1 MKNEWR
7 FISISPTYE
16 RQFFLYL
23 MCAIVFSIP
32 FQASYNSIL
41 LILLL
46 LFWLL
51 CMPKLFDAHRLK
63 VIGSVSVVFWL
74 ALIGLAYTKNID
86 EGLFRI
92 QQKAILLV
100 FPLVLGTI
108 RLDWRQLLKQ
118 LFSVFV
124 VTAVIACI
132 VCLLDATFFWI
143 QTNSTERFFFENLL
157 SGGWLDLYPYILA
170 YLCLTACIILAESLL
185 GKLRLSNW
193 LMNRAVTISL
203 LLFLTV
209 FILLLSVKMVI
220 IIMVGLILIYA
231 LRLNKNIGSLLALS
245 GIVILAIAFFSLPT
259 LRARIQ
265 EALAEEGKKNALN
278 EQPEL
283 GTPLNGVALRRALW
297 VCSLDVIK
305 DNPAVGV
312 GTGDGQDELQAAY
325 ENRKFVLASR
335 YNRFNAH
342 NQYLQT
348 LINFGIVGLV
358 VWLLSL
364 GWLFVAFKSN
374 RLLIFMLGVLLFAML
389 TESMLE
395 TNKGCLLMSFL
406 VTLCCFGLKSKYLE
420 IENSHG
426 SR

>member
-7 FISISPTYE
+7 FISILPTHE

-23 MCAIVFSIP
+23 MCAIAFSIP

-41 LILLL
+41 LSVLL

-51 CMPKLFDAHRLK
+51 FMPKQFDAQRLK
-63 VIGSVSVVFWL
+63 VIGLVSVVFWL
-74 ALIGLAYTKNID
+74 ALIGLTYTKNID

-124 VTAVIACI
+124 ITAVIACF
-132 VCLLDATFFWI
+132 VCLLDAIFFWI
-143 QTNSTERFFFENLL
+143 QTNNIERFFFENLL
-157 SGGWLDLYPYILA
+157 HGGWLDLYPYILA

-185 GKLRLSNW
+185 GNLQLSNW
-193 LMNRAVTISL
+193 LMNRAVSISL
-203 LLFLTV
+203 LFFLTV

-220 IIMVGLILIYA
+220 IIMVGLILTYA
-231 LRLNKNIGSLLALS
+231 LRLNKKIGSLLALS
-245 GIVILAIAFFSLPT
+245 CITVLTIAFFSLPT

-265 EALAEEGKKNALN
+265 EALAEEGKQNALN

-305 DNPAVGV
+305 NNPTVGV

-325 ENRKFVLASR
+325 ENRKFILASR

-348 LINFGIVGLV
+348 LINFGTVGLI

-374 RLLIFMLGVLLFAML
+374 RLLFVILGVLLFAML

-395 TNKGCLLMSFL
+395 TNKGCLLMAFL
-406 VTLCCFGLKSKYLE
+406 VSVCCFGFQS
-420 IENSHG
+420 NSLAKEV
-426 SR
+426 

>member
-1 MKNEWR
+1 MKNEWH
-7 FISISPTYE
+7 FISISPTHE

-23 MCAIVFSIP
+23 MCAIAFSIP

-51 CMPKLFDAHRLK
+51 CMPKQFDAQRLK
-63 VIGSVSVVFWL
+63 VIGFVSVVFWL
-74 ALIGLAYTKNID
+74 ALIGLTYTNNID

-108 RLDWRQLLKQ
+108 RVDWRQLLKR

-124 VTAVIACI
+124 VTSVIACV
-132 VCLLDATFFWI
+132 VCLLNATFFWI
-143 QTNSTERFFFENLL
+143 LTNSTERFFFENLL
-157 SGGWLDLYPYILA
+157 RGGWLDLYPYILA

-185 GKLRLSNW
+185 GNLQLSNW
-193 LMNRAVTISL
+193 LMNRAVSISL

-231 LRLNKNIGSLLALS
+231 LRLNKRIGSLLVLS
-245 GIVILAIAFFSLPT
+245 GITVLTIAFFSLPT
-259 LRARIQ
+259 LRVRIQ
-265 EALAEEGKKNALN
+265 EALAEEGKQNALN

-305 DNPAVGV
+305 NNPTVGA

-325 ENRKFVLASR
+325 ENRKFILASR
-335 YNRFNAH
+335 YNRFNSH

-348 LINFGIVGLV
+348 LINFGSVGLI

-374 RLLIFMLGVLLFAML
+374 HLLIYILGVLLFAML

-395 TNKGCLLMSFL
+395 TNKGCLLFAFL
-406 VTLCCFGLKSKYLE
+406 VSVCCFGFQS
-420 IENSHG
+420 NSLAKEV
-426 SR
+426 

>member
-7 FISISPTYE
+7 FISISPTHE

-23 MCAIVFSIP
+23 MSAIAFSIP

-41 LILLL
+41 LIVLL

-51 CMPKLFDAHRLK
+51 CMPKQFNAQRLK
-63 VIGSVSVVFWL
+63 TIGLISVVFWL
-74 ALIGLAYTKNID
+74 AVIGLTYTKNIE

-92 QQKAILLV
+92 QQKALLLV

-124 VTAVIACI
+124 VTALIASI
-132 VCLLDATFFWI
+132 VCLLDATFFWM

-157 SGGWLDLYPYILA
+157 RGGWLDLYPYILA
-170 YLCLTACIILAESLL
+170 YLCLTACIVLAESLL

-193 LMNRAVTISL
+193 LMNRAVSISL

-220 IIMVGLILIYA
+220 IVMVGLTLIYA
-231 LRLNKNIGSLLALS
+231 LLLNKKIGLLLVLS
-245 GIVILAIAFFSLPT
+245 SVAVLIIAFFSLPT
-259 LRARIQ
+259 LRVRIQ
-265 EALAEEGKKNALN
+265 EALAEKGKQNALN

-305 DNPAVGV
+305 NNPTLGV

-325 ENRKFVLASR
+325 ESRQFVLASR

-348 LINFGIVGLV
+348 LINFGVVGLV

-364 GWLFVAFKSN
+364 GWLFMTFKSN
-374 RLLIFMLGVLLFAML
+374 RLLISILGVLLFAML

-395 TNKGCLLMSFL
+395 TNKGCLLMAFL
-406 VTLCCFGLKSKYLE
+406 VNVCCFGFQSNSKE
-420 IENSHG
+420 A
-426 SR
+426 

>member
-1 MKNEWR
+1 MKSDWC
-7 FISISPTYE
+7 FVSISPEHE

-23 MCAIVFSIP
+23 MCAIAFSIP

-41 LILLL
+41 LIALL

-51 CMPKLFDAHRLK
+51 CMPKQFDAQRLK
-63 VIGSVSVVFWL
+63 AIGLISVVFWL
-74 ALIGLAYTKNID
+74 AIIGLTYTKNIE

-92 QQKAILLV
+92 QQKALLLV

-108 RLDWRQLLKQ
+108 RLDWRQLLNQ

-124 VTAVIACI
+124 LTAVIACF
-132 VCLLDATFFWI
+132 VCLLGATFFWI
-143 QTNSTERFFFENLL
+143 QTNNTERFFFENLL
-157 SGGWLDLYPYILA
+157 HGGWLDLYPYILA

-185 GKLRLSNW
+185 GNLQLSNW
-193 LMNRAVTISL
+193 LMNRVITVSIL
-203 LLFLTV
+203 FFLTI

-220 IIMVGLILIYA
+220 IAMIGLIFIY
-231 LRLNKNIGSLLALS
+231 LFRLNKKIRTVLAIS
-245 GIVILAIAFFSLPT
+245 GIVVLTAAFFSLPT

-265 EALAEEGKKNALN
+265 EALEEEGKQNALN
-278 EQPEL
+278 DQPQL

-297 VCSLDVIK
+297 VCSFDVVK
-305 DNPAVGV
+305 KNVAFGV

-325 ENRKFVLASR
+325 ENRQFVLAAR

-348 LINFGIVGLV
+348 LINFGSIGLV

-364 GWLFVAFKSN
+364 GWLLMAFKSN
-374 RLLIFMLGVLLFAML
+374 RLLIYILGVLLFAML

-395 TNKGCLLMSFL
+395 TNKGCLLMAFL
-406 VTLCCFGLKSKYLE
+406 VSVCCLGFWSDHFVKLDNG
-420 IENSHG
+420 NQQ
-426 SR
+426 

>member
-7 FISISPTYE
+7 FIFISPTQE

-23 MCAIVFSIP
+23 MCAIAFSIP

-41 LILLL
+41 LIVLL

-51 CMPKLFDAHRLK
+51 CMPKQFDVQRLK
-63 VIGSVSVVFWL
+63 AIGLISVVFWL
-74 ALIGLAYTKNID
+74 AIIGLTYTKNIE

-92 QQKAILLV
+92 QQKALLLV

-108 RLDWRQLLKQ
+108 RLDWRQLLNQ

-124 VTAVIACI
+124 LTAVIACF

-143 QTNSTERFFFENLL
+143 QTNKTERFFFENLL
-157 SGGWLDLYPYILA
+157 HGGWLDLYPYILA

-185 GKLRLSNW
+185 GNLQLNNW
-193 LMNRAVTISL
+193 LMNRVITLSIL
-203 LLFLTV
+203 FFLTI

-220 IIMVGLILIYA
+220 IAMIGLILIY
-231 LRLNKNIGSLLALS
+231 LFRLDKKIRTVLAIS
-245 GIVILAIAFFSLPT
+245 GIVALTVAFISLPT

-265 EALAEEGKKNALN
+265 EALAEEGKQNALN
-278 EQPEL
+278 ERPEL
-283 GTPLNGVALRRALW
+283 GAPLNGVALRRAIW

-305 DNPAVGV
+305 NNPTIGV

-348 LINFGIVGLV
+348 LINFGSVGLI

-364 GWLFVAFKSN
+364 GWLLMAFKSN
-374 RLLIFMLGVLLFAML
+374 RLLFFMLGVLLFAML

-395 TNKGCLLMSFL
+395 TNKGCLVMAFLMN
-406 VTLCCFGLKSKYLE
+406 VCCFGFQS
-420 IENSHG
+420 NSLAKEV
-426 SR
+426 